1 MMKCSKCKRDIFGE
15 KCKEKGKW
23 GYWVGGAAVLM
34 TGPVGAAGGAVA
46 IGAKLFNKYIMDEV
60 VIKCPHCGA
69 KLTLTRAEWK
79 ELKNEM
85 YRLEEQERKNK
96 QNRIER

>member
-1 MMKCSKCKRDIFGE
+1 M
-15 KCKEKGKW
+15 
-23 GYWVGGAAVLM
+23 
-34 TGPVGAAGGAVA
+34 
-46 IGAKLFNKYIMDEV
+46 
-60 VIKCPHCGA
+60 IKCPHCGA

-79 ELKNEM
+79 ELKDEM

>member
-34 TGPVGAAGGAVA
+34 TGPGGALA
-46 IGAKLFNKYIMDEV
+46 I
-60 VIKCPHCGA
+60 
-69 KLTLTRAEWK
+69 
-79 ELKNEM
+79 
-85 YRLEEQERKNK
+85 Q
-96 QNRIER
+96 